1 MLKKKYLFY
10 ILILLLALLL
20 FFLSFV
26 SIQEFKKRSN
36 SEKAMQNTLSKD
48 ISSPFS
54 VNKIVYFSSANGDAK
69 INANSSFTISNLLQ
83 YTDIAIFIN
92 NNADGNFN
100 AKNTLKNVKIS
111 NISYKLS
118 PSVGSPNL
126 YFKNINNFASNN
138 YDESK
143 KIENELNFEISSADE
158 IDFSN
163 PILFNN
169 CANPIT
175 LCYVNSG
182 LKNDY
187 TLTDNI
193 SHISYD
199 GSLLKRCGITLN
211 SLACKLSFAI
221 TITNNLN
228 EVYSCPFILNIP
240 LSTESSTIYDGSLVL
255 NSNVDYKFIKL

>member
-1 MLKKKYLFY
+1 MLKKKYIFY
-10 ILILLLALLL
+10 ILILLLTLLL
-20 FFLSFV
+20 AFLCFL
-26 SIQEFKKRSN
+26 SIQEIRKKSS
-36 SEKAMQNTLSKD
+36 SEKAMQSAFSAD

-54 VNKIVYFSSANGDAK
+54 VNKITYFSSANSSSK

-92 NNADGNFN
+92 NNANGNFD
-100 AKNTLKNVKIS
+100 AKNTLNAVSVS
-111 NISYKLS
+111 NISFKLS
-118 PSVGSPNL
+118 PTMGTPSL
-126 YFKNINNFASNN
+126 YFKNINDFASSN
-138 YDESK
+138 YDETQ

-158 IDFSN
+158 IDFST
-163 PILFNN
+163 PVLFNN

-182 LKNDY
+182 LKNDF
-187 TLTDNI
+187 TLADNI

-211 SLACKLSFAI
+211 SLACKLSFVI

-228 EVYSCPFILNIP
+228 ETYSCPFILNIP
-240 LSTESSTIYDGSLVL
+240 LSTENSTIYNGCLIL
-255 NSNVDYKFIKL
+255 NSSVDYKFVKL